1 MDPKLLVLIGIGCL
15 FVGLSILLWFVLG
28 GSTVSHRRV
37 MTNLHRDAEEVEHR
51 PKAHDE
57 RELSPLDQVIQRQT
71 PPVMIRHMAKLWAS
85 AGRPEKWPVERLLA
99 TKYLLGLVGVAA
111 AIFAIA
117 VNPSILG
124 VLLGVGLAALLFFL
138 PELRLYSRSLER
150 REAIALQLPDILDQ
164 MSIAVKAGLGFD
176 AAMARV
182 ARTGR
187 GELPDELV
195 RTMQDIQ
202 VGQSRRAAYADL
214 SARTGVDSLH
224 QFTRSIIQA
233 EAYGIALSD
242 VLETQADELRLE
254 RRQNAERRAM
264 EIPVKVVFPLIL
276 FILPAIFIVVM
287 GPGAIQIMESF
298 GVRF

>member
-1 MDPKLLVLIGIGCL
+1 MDPKLQLFFGIIALFIGLAIL
-15 FVGLSILLWFVLG
+15 FWFVLG
-28 GSTVSHRRV
+28 GSAVSHRQV
-37 MTNLHRDAEEVEHR
+37 MSNLRRDTEE
-51 PKAHDE
+51 PSPTGLPGD

-71 PPVMIRHMAKLWAS
+71 PPALVRQMAKLWAG

-99 TKYLLGLVGVAA
+99 TKYLLGLVG
-111 AIFAIA
+111 IA
-117 VNPSILG
+117 VAIGAVVLNPSTTG
-124 VLLGVGLAALLFFL
+124 VLLGIGLALLLFFL

-187 GELPDELV
+187 GELPEELV

-242 VLETQADELRLE
+242 VLETQADELRME
-254 RRQNAERRAM
+254 RRQTAERRAM

>member
-1 MDPKLLVLIGIGCL
+1 MDPKLQL
-15 FVGLSILLWFVLG
+15 FLGLGATFIGLSVLFWFVFG
-28 GSTVSHRRV
+28 GTTMSRRQ
-37 MTNLHRDAEEVEHR
+37 MMANLHRDVEDATQAKTR
-51 PKAHDE
+51 DD

-71 PPVMIRHMAKLWAS
+71 PPAVIRQMAKLWAS

-99 TKYLLGLVGVAA
+99 AKFVLGLVGILA
-111 AIFAIA
+111 AIAAVALNPGAI
-117 VNPSILG
+117 G
-124 VLLGVGLAALLFFL
+124 VLMGVGIAALLFFL

-150 REAIALQLPDILDQ
+150 RQAIALQLPDILDQ

-187 GELPDELV
+187 GELPEELV

-202 VGQSRRAAYADL
+202 VGQSRRAAYEDL

-242 VLETQADELRLE
+242 VLETQADELRME

-298 GVRF
+298 GVGF

>member
-1 MDPKLLVLIGIGCL
+1 MDPKLQLFIGVATL
-15 FVGLSILLWFVLG
+15 FLGLAILLWFVFG
-28 GSTVSHRRV
+28 GTTATHRQV
-37 MTNLHRDAEEVEHR
+37 MTNLRRDEETERVKTR
-51 PKAHDE
+51 DD

-71 PPVMIRHMAKLWAS
+71 PPVVIRQMSKLWAS
-85 AGRPEKWPVERLLA
+85 AGRPENWPVERLLA
-99 TKYLLGLVGVAA
+99 TKYLLGIIGVFV
-111 AIFAIA
+111 AIGA
-117 VNPSILG
+117 VVLNPNATG
-124 VLLGVGLAALLFFL
+124 VLLGIGLALLLFFL

-187 GELPDELV
+187 GELPEELV

-214 SARTGVDSLH
+214 SERTGVDSLH

-242 VLETQADELRLE
+242 VLETQADELRME

-298 GVRF
+298 GVNF

>member
-1 MDPKLLVLIGIGCL
+1 MDPKLQL
-15 FVGLSILLWFVLG
+15 FFGVIALFFGLAILFWFVFG
-28 GSTVSHRRV
+28 GSTVSHRQV
-37 MTNLHRDAEEVEHR
+37 MSNLRRDADE
-51 PKAHDE
+51 PAHAALPGD

-71 PPVMIRHMAKLWAS
+71 PPALIRQMASLWAR

-99 TKYLLGLVGVAA
+99 TKYLLGLVGIVVAIGSVA
-111 AIFAIA
+111 L
-117 VNPSILG
+117 NPSATG
-124 VLLGVGLAALLFFL
+124 VLLGIGLALLLFFL

-187 GELPDELV
+187 GELPEELV

-202 VGQSRRAAYADL
+202 VGQTRRAAYADL

-242 VLETQADELRLE
+242 VLETQADELRME

>member
-1 MDPKLLVLIGIGCL
+1 MDPKLQLFIGVATL
-15 FVGLSILLWFVLG
+15 FLGLAILLWFVFG
-28 GSTVSHRRV
+28 GTTATHRQV
-37 MTNLHRDAEEVEHR
+37 MTNLRRDEETERVKTR
-51 PKAHDE
+51 DD

-71 PPVMIRHMAKLWAS
+71 PPVVIRQMSKLWAS
-85 AGRPEKWPVERLLA
+85 AGRPENWPVERLLA
-99 TKYLLGLVGVAA
+99 TKYLLGIIGVFV
-111 AIFAIA
+111 AIGAI
-117 VNPSILG
+117 VLNPNATG
-124 VLLGVGLAALLFFL
+124 VLLGIGLALLLFFL

-187 GELPDELV
+187 GELPEELV

-214 SARTGVDSLH
+214 SERTGVDSLH

-242 VLETQADELRLE
+242 VLETQADELRME

-298 GVRF
+298 GVNF

>member
-1 MDPKLLVLIGIGCL
+1 MDPKLQL
-15 FVGLSILLWFVLG
+15 FLGLGALFLGLTMLLWFVFG
-28 GSTVSHRRV
+28 GTTVTHRQI
-37 MTNLHRDAEEVEHR
+37 MTNLRRDAEEPDRHK
-51 PKAHDE
+51 PHDG
-57 RELSPLDQVIQRQT
+57 RELSPLDLVIQRQT
-71 PPVMIRHMAKLWAS
+71 PPVLIRQMSKLWAS
-85 AGRPEKWPVERLLA
+85 AGRPENWPVERLLA
-99 TKYLLGLVGVAA
+99 TKYLLGLIGIVVA
-111 AIFAIA
+111 IGSIA
-117 VNPSILG
+117 LNPSTTG
-124 VLLGVGLAALLFFL
+124 VLLGVGLALLLFFL
-138 PELRLYSRSLER
+138 PELRLYSRGIER

-187 GELPDELV
+187 GELPEELV

-202 VGQSRRAAYADL
+202 VGQTRRAAYADL

-242 VLETQADELRLE
+242 VLEAQADELRME

>member
-1 MDPKLLVLIGIGCL
+1 MDPKLQL
-15 FVGLSILLWFVLG
+15 FFGVAALFLGLAILLWFVFG
-28 GSTVSHRRV
+28 GTTATHRQV
-37 MTNLHRDAEEVEHR
+37 MTNLRRDEETER
-51 PKAHDE
+51 FKTHDD

-71 PPVMIRHMAKLWAS
+71 PPVVIRQMSKLWAS
-85 AGRPEKWPVERLLA
+85 AGRPENWPVERLLA
-99 TKYLLGLVGVAA
+99 TKYLLGIIGVVV
-111 AIFAIA
+111 AIGAVI
-117 VNPSILG
+117 VNPNTTG
-124 VLLGVGLAALLFFL
+124 VLLGIGVALLLFFL

-187 GELPDELV
+187 GELPEELV

-214 SARTGVDSLH
+214 SERTGVDSLH

-242 VLETQADELRLE
+242 VLETQADELRME

-298 GVRF
+298 GVNF

>member
-1 MDPKLLVLIGIGCL
+1 MDPKLQL
-15 FVGLSILLWFVLG
+15 FFGVGALFLGLTILLWFVFG
-28 GSTVSHRRV
+28 GTTATHRQV
-37 MTNLHRDAEEVEHR
+37 MTNLRRDEE
-51 PKAHDE
+51 DE
-57 RELSPLDQVIQRQT
+57 RAKIRDDRELSPLDQVIQRQT
-71 PPVMIRHMAKLWAS
+71 PPVVIRQMSKLWAS
-85 AGRPEKWPVERLLA
+85 AGRPENWPVERLLA
-99 TKYLLGLVGVAA
+99 TKYLLGIIGVVV
-111 AIFAIA
+111 AIGA
-117 VNPSILG
+117 VILNPNTTG
-124 VLLGVGLAALLFFL
+124 VLLGIGVALLLFFL

-187 GELPDELV
+187 GELPEELV

-214 SARTGVDSLH
+214 SERTGVDSLH

-242 VLETQADELRLE
+242 VLETQADELRME

-298 GVRF
+298 GVKF

>member
-1 MDPKLLVLIGIGCL
+1 MDPKLQLFIGVISM
-15 FVGLSILLWFVLG
+15 FFGLTILLWFVLG
-28 GSTVSHRRV
+28 GSTVSHRQV
-37 MTNLHRDAEEVEHR
+37 MTNLRRDSEEQQKLKV
-51 PKAHDE
+51 HDD

-71 PPVMIRHMAKLWAS
+71 PPVLIRHMAKLWAG

-99 TKYLLGLVGVAA
+99 AKYLLGLVGVVI
-111 AIFAIA
+111 AIGAIA
-117 VNPSILG
+117 LNPSPLG
-124 VLLGVGLAALLFFL
+124 ALLGIGLALLLFFL

-150 REAIALQLPDILDQ
+150 KEAIGLQLPDILDQ

-202 VGQSRRAAYADL
+202 VGQTRRAAYADL

-242 VLETQADELRLE
+242 VLETQAEELRME

-298 GVRF
+298 GVGF

>member
-1 MDPKLLVLIGIGCL
+1 MDPRLQLFLGLVAAFLGMAVL
-15 FVGLSILLWFVLG
+15 FWFVFG
-28 GSTVSHRRV
+28 GTTITHRQV
-37 MTNLHRDAEEVEHR
+37 MSNLRRNAEDAEQAR
-51 PKAHDE
+51 THDD

-71 PPVMIRHMAKLWAS
+71 PPAVIRQMAKLWAS

-99 TKYLLGLVGVAA
+99 AKLLLGLLGVAM
-111 AIFAIA
+111 AIVAMTLNPSTTGVLIGIGIA
-117 VNPSILG
+117 V
-124 VLLGVGLAALLFFL
+124 LLFFL

-150 REAIALQLPDILDQ
+150 RQAIALQLPDILDQ

-202 VGQSRRAAYADL
+202 VGQSRRAAYEDL

-242 VLETQADELRLE
+242 VLETQADELRME

>member
-1 MDPKLLVLIGIGCL
+1 MDPKLQLFLGLGTLTIGL
-15 FVGLSILLWFVLG
+15 ATLLWFVLG
-28 GSTVSHRRV
+28 GTTVTHRQI
-37 MTNLHRDAEEVEHR
+37 MTNLRRDT
-51 PKAHDE
+51 DE
-57 RELSPLDQVIQRQT
+57 QERLKPHEDHELSPLDLVIQRQT
-71 PPVMIRHMAKLWAS
+71 PPVLIRQMSKLWVG
-85 AGRPEKWPVERLLA
+85 AGRPENWPVERLLA
-99 TKYLLGLVGVAA
+99 TKYLLGLVGIVIAIVA
-111 AIFAIA
+111 ITL
-117 VNPSILG
+117 NPNALG
-124 VLLGVGLAALLFFL
+124 AMIGVGVALLLFFL
-138 PELRLYSRSLER
+138 PELRLYSRSIER
-150 REAIALQLPDILDQ
+150 REAIGLQLPDILDQ

-187 GELPDELV
+187 GELPEELI

-202 VGQSRRAAYADL
+202 VGQTRRAAYEDL
-214 SARTGVDSLH
+214 SKRTGVDSLH

-242 VLETQADELRLE
+242 VLETQADELRME

-287 GPGAIQIMESF
+287 GPGAIQIMQAF
-298 GVRF
+298 GVGF

>member
-1 MDPKLLVLIGIGCL
+1 MDPRLQLFLGLVAAFLGMAVL
-15 FVGLSILLWFVLG
+15 FWFVFG
-28 GSTVSHRRV
+28 GTTITHRQV
-37 MTNLHRDAEEVEHR
+37 MSNLRRNAEDAEQAR
-51 PKAHDE
+51 THDD

-71 PPVMIRHMAKLWAS
+71 PPAVIRQMAKLWAS

-99 TKYLLGLVGVAA
+99 AKLLLGLLGVAM
-111 AIFAIA
+111 AIVAMTLNPSTTGVLIGIGIA
-117 VNPSILG
+117 V
-124 VLLGVGLAALLFFL
+124 LLFFL
-138 PELRLYSRSLER
+138 PELRLYRRSLER
-150 REAIALQLPDILDQ
+150 RQAIALQLPDILDQ

-202 VGQSRRAAYADL
+202 VGQSRRAAYEDL

-242 VLETQADELRLE
+242 VLETQADELRME

>member
-1 MDPKLLVLIGIGCL
+1 MDPKLQL
-15 FVGLSILLWFVLG
+15 FLGVAALFLGLASLLWFVFG
-28 GSTVSHRRV
+28 GTTSTHRQV
-37 MTNLHRDAEEVEHR
+37 ITNLRRDEEKDRSKTRDEH
-51 PKAHDE
+51 
-57 RELSPLDQVIQRQT
+57 ELSPLDQVIQRQT
-71 PPVMIRHMAKLWAS
+71 PPVIIRQMSKLWAS
-85 AGRPEKWPVERLLA
+85 AGRPENWPVERLLA
-99 TKYLLGLVGVAA
+99 TKYLLGLVGAVAA
-111 AIFAIA
+111 IGAVA
-117 VNPSILG
+117 VNPTTTG
-124 VLLGVGLAALLFFL
+124 VLLGIGVAVLLFFL

-187 GELPDELV
+187 GELPEELV

-214 SARTGVDSLH
+214 SERTGVDSLH

-242 VLETQADELRLE
+242 VLETQADELRME

-298 GVRF
+298 GVNF

>member
-1 MDPKLLVLIGIGCL
+1 MDPKLQLLIGIGSL

-28 GSTVSHRRV
+28 GSAVSHRRV
-37 MTNLHRDAEEVEHR
+37 MTNLRRDTEEVDQR

-71 PPVMIRHMAKLWAS
+71 PPVMIRQMAKLWAS

-99 TKYLLGLVGVAA
+99 TKYLLGLVGLVAA
-111 AIFAIA
+111 IAAIA
-117 VNPSILG
+117 LNPSVLG
-124 VLLGVGLAALLFFL
+124 VLLGVGLAALLFYL

-150 REAIALQLPDILDQ
+150 REAIGLQLPDILDQ

-202 VGQSRRAAYADL
+202 VGQSRRIAYADL
-214 SARTGVDSLH
+214 SERTGVDSLH

-254 RRQNAERRAM
+254 RRQNAERKAM